1 MSSSYYYLI
10 SSLPLLRWGN
20 RPSLSS
26 AEFLAQCDGEL
37 PEQDLAEL
45 TGVSLVPRESGRN
58 PAERRWI
65 AWDGYLRNQI
75 ARGRAR
81 HLHLDVAA
89 QLRDETDAFP
99 TDRKELDEALAQDSP
114 LERERAID
122 HLRWRRLEDFESGH
136 PFDLDRLVI
145 YRLKLLLFEKWARF
159 DSETGTAN
167 FAELVDA
174 GLRQA
179 AEQRVS
185 TE

>member
-1 MSSSYYYLI
+1 MSGSHYYLI
-10 SSLPLLRWGN
+10 SSLPLLRWGS
-20 RPSLSS
+20 RPPTSS
-26 AEFLAQCDGEL
+26 ADFLAHCEGQL
-37 PEQDLAEL
+37 AEQDLAEL
-45 TGVSLVPRESGRN
+45 TDVSLVPRTAGRTR
-58 PAERRWI
+58 AERRWI

-75 ARGRAR
+75 ARGRAHHR
-81 HLHLDVAA
+81 HQDAA
-89 QLRDETDAFP
+89 PFLRDETDAFP

-114 LERERAID
+114 LERERSID
-122 HLRWRRLEDFESGH
+122 HLRWRRLGDFESGH
-136 PFDLDRLVI
+136 PFDLDWLVL
-145 YRLKLLLFEKWARF
+145 YRLKLLLLEKWARF